1 MSSYAGMKRNNGNHC
16 NVKVCGRMKQSNIIN
31 QTEEKVK
38 QACATKNTKYLNF
51 PVINS
56 GEEIKQGLHRIHES
70 LLTRPV
76 MALYSPYAPFI
87 KKGVNSR

>member
-1 MSSYAGMKRNNGNHC
+1 MKRNNGNYF

-38 QACATKNTKYLNF
+38 QACATKNTKYSNF

-56 GEEIKQGLHRIHES
+56 GEETKQGLHRVHAS

-76 MALYSPYAPFI
+76 IRPTNKSAHVRILQN
-87 KKGVNSR
+87 G